1 MCFVKLYH
9 FTAAK
14 MRATV
19 LDSYS
24 KYCFLFYFSLF
35 VCLKKTNVIPISG
48 LAWFFFFPGA
58 FTQDQSSRYWHT
70 AIFHTSLFVVKA
82 SIPDLD
88 ASPSQLGLLS
98 YTTPQRWH
106 LYVLARLY
114 WWCYDN
120 QIAWEL
126 WTSSKQPKRSGFRV
140 VYHRHILES
149 AFPPPKC
156 YFRP

>member
-1 MCFVKLYH
+1 MCSVKLYH

-19 LDSYS
+19 LDLYS
-24 KYCFLFYFSLF
+24 KYRFLLYFSLF
-35 VCLKKTNVIPISG
+35 VCLKKTNVFLISG
-48 LAWFFFFPGA
+48 LVWFFFQELLP
-58 FTQDQSSRYWHT
+58 QDQSCHYWHT
-70 AIFHTSLFVVKA
+70 ATFHNSLFVVKA
-82 SIPDLD
+82 SILDLD

-114 WWCYDN
+114 WQCYDN

-126 WTSSKQPKRSGFRV
+126 WTSSKQPKRSGFRLA
-140 VYHRHILES
+140 YHRHILES
-149 AFPPPKC
+149 AFPPEVL
-156 YFRP
+156 FQALD